1 MSVVVLSIVSAA
13 AVPVQGH
20 PPADERLANQRSS
33 SSPRRNWEVRVT
45 GYEAPVLVGPAVNA
59 IGAGPLVAYQLTG
72 VAGNARLDLR
82 GIKEHQT
89 GSFSVET
96 FRLTFRQAGIHCV
109 HDGSGTTD
117 RFTLD
122 VTTEDAGRVRGT
134 FAGGVRC
141 GPSAGEQTQPARV
154 EGWFIDDVD

>member
-1 MSVVVLSIVSAA
+1 MSVVAFAIASAA
-13 AVPVQGH
+13 AVPVLGDL
-20 PPADERLANQRSS
+20 PADERLRNQRSS

-45 GYEAPVLVGPAVNA
+45 GYEAPVLGGPAVNA

-89 GSFSVET
+89 GSFPVET

-109 HDGSGTTD
+109 RDASDTTV

-122 VTTEDAGRVRGT
+122 VTDEDAGRVRGT

-141 GPSAGEQTQPARV
+141 GPAAGEQAQPARV